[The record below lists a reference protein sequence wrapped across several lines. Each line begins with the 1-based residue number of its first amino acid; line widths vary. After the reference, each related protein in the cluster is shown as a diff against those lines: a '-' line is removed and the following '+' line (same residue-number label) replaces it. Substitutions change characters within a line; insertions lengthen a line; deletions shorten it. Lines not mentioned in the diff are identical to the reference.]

1 MDINVEK
8 VNPGDLITAGYVNSI
23 VDALDSLQAQI
34 DALGVTSVPANTPVI
49 DTVDPSPDVPAGSTM
64 TIHGHNFGVPAVLNT
79 VTVDGIP
86 LNDFQAGSTDTV
98 INVGVPGN
106 LSGVPGTKSLV
117 VATAVGGASNSK
129 SVHFVAPQIVLIG
142 QAQLTNTSGQLG
154 TITVGSALLFQF
166 QIDATA
172 LNEAE
177 QFLVQTTYSNAQG
190 AAASAWDDGTSY
202 VGTSGTDHR
211 VTVSPLAPV
220 TVGVR
225 VVVPTGATSVEMS
238 VQAVSVHNDP
248 ASSSVPQTIPM
259 TVGEAPP
266 AADPSISLTL
276 GTNLRSTVHPNTAG
290 DGLDIK
296 YGSTAVI
303 TIDAV
308 MGHAGD
314 YMLAGAIENED
325 GSVWQILDLP
335 QTPHFGDGEGESIQF
350 RLKLLPAS
358 APVGPSVTRFFQL
371 TATRQNDDALLGIS
385 NFIRF
390 PIGGF

>member
-1 MDINVEK
+1 MDISVEK

-34 DALGVTSVPANTPVI
+34 DALGTTSVPLNKPVI
-49 DTVDPSPDVPAGSTM
+49 DTVVPSPVPAGTTM
-64 TIHGHNFGVPAVLNT
+64 TIHGHNFAVPAVLNT
-79 VTVDGIP
+79 VTVDGTP
-86 LNDFQAGSTDTV
+86 LNDFQSGSTDTV

-106 LSGVPGTKSLV
+106 LPGVPGTKSLV
-117 VATAVGGASNSK
+117 VATAVGGASDPK
-129 SVHFVAPQIVLIG
+129 SVPFAAPVIELIG

-154 TITVGSALLFQF
+154 TLTVGSAFLFQF

-172 LNEAE
+172 LNEPE
-177 QFLVQTTYSNAQG
+177 DFRVETTFLNAQG
-190 AAASAWDDGTSY
+190 AAASAWDSGTSY
-202 VGTSGTDHR
+202 VGTSGTDHH

-220 TVGVR
+220 TIGVR

-248 ASSSVPQTIPM
+248 VSSSVPQSIPM
-259 TVGEAPP
+259 TIGEAPP
-266 AADPSISLTL
+266 AADPSINLTL
-276 GTNLRSTVHPNTAG
+276 GTNLRSTVHPNAAG

-314 YMLAGAIENED
+314 YMLAGDIENPDET
-325 GSVWQILDLP
+325 VWQILDLP
-335 QTPHFGDGEGESIQF
+335 QTPTFGDGEGESIQF
-350 RLKLLPAS
+350 RLKLIPTS
-358 APVGPSVTRFFQL
+358 APATSVTRFFTL